1 MVCKLNNI
9 FVFSDFVYELLNK
22 IHDLSFMIGIEF
34 TNNLVFSR
42 DVEENVFNRLM
53 VWTSKSLILDSGS
66 LGSGV
71 EKLLGENLSCLL
83 LLSRE
88 MLIGFV
94 AWFYCSKSTIKLKIM
109 KIIISCPPMLKIEV
123 HMG

>member
-1 MVCKLNNI
+1 
-9 FVFSDFVYELLNK
+9 
-22 IHDLSFMIGIEF
+22 MIGIEL
-34 TNNLVFSR
+34 TSNLVFSR
-42 DVEENVFNRLM
+42 DMEENVFNRLM

-94 AWFYCSKSTIKLKIM
+94 VWFYCSKSTVKLKIM
-109 KIIISCPPMLKIEV
+109 KISISCPPMLKIEV